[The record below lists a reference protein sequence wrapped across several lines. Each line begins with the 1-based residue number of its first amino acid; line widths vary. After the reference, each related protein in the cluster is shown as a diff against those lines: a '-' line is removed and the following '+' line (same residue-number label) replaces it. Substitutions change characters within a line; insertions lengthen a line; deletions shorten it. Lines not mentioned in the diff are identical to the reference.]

1 MSDQNRKIVTSD
13 IDLVQVLDEVWP
25 VAMLSCAIWTV
36 QRMEYEWETRRLR
49 EILGREPTVW
59 DRLEYRICW
68 ELARPF
74 RQMRHAWSD
83 EAKICDAAWEDAGKS
98 KAIW

>member
-1 MSDQNRKIVTSD
+1 MSDQNRKIAVSD
-13 IDLVQVLDEVWP
+13 SNLAQVINEVWP
-25 VAMLSCAIWTV
+25 VAMLSCAIWAV

-49 EILGREPTVW
+49 EILGREPTFW

-74 RQMRHAWSD
+74 RQMLHSRSD

-98 KAIW
+98 KSVW